1 MGKKLGALFGVDGR
15 EGGGRLFHFPLVPHG
30 FILLESG
37 IIRGGVRAQWG
48 SDPLPA
54 SLQG

>member
-1 MGKKLGALFGVDGR
+1 MGKKLGALFGGDGR